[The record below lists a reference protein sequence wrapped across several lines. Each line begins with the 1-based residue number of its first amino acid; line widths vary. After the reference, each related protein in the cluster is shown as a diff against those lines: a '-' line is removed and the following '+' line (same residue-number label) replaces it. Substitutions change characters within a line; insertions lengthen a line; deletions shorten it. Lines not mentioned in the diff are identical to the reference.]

1 MEDEQVSLDMAIMM
15 MENDTT
21 INEVIR
27 FLNEKIEES
36 IDTVEVPVQG
46 LRSIVEILEQQQTI
60 VKTLYNVW
68 AVVGDAIQNQDI
80 PEE

>member
-1 MEDEQVSLDMAIMM
+1 MEDEQVSLDMAIIM
-15 MENDTT
+15 MENTAT

-36 IDTVEVPVQG
+36 IDTVEVPVHG
-46 LRSIVEILEQQQTI
+46 LKTIVEILEHQQLM

-68 AVVGDAIQNQDI
+68 AVVGDSIQNQDT